1 MEPPPDPILRL
12 DPGNM
17 NVLRETEPGT
27 VEVRYRGLRRLSA
40 RDLIREANAA
50 WYVVFE
56 NERGMTLTL
65 TNGAAAPKQENIVR
79 EDANAANRRGTLEVM
94 NGKSLNLTG
103 VFASEWLSDSQHLDI
118 VIEQEQFH
126 FLQLKQP
133 LFSLRKHRPDLF
145 SRTPADR
152 VRKPDRIGRREA
164 LKSARGAR
172 RR

>member
-1 MEPPPDPILRL
+1 MEPSTDPILRL
-12 DPGNM
+12 DPGNK

-56 NERGMTLTL
+56 GERGMTLTL

-79 EDANAANRRGTLEVM
+79 EDQNSANRRGTLEVKS
-94 NGKSLNLTG
+94 GKSTNLTG
-103 VFASEWLSDSQHLDI
+103 VFASEWLSESQHLDI
-118 VIEQEQFH
+118 IIEQEQFN
-126 FLQLKQP
+126 FLALKQP

-145 SRTPADR
+145 SRVPADR
-152 VRKPDRIGRREA
+152 GRKPDRINRREA
-164 LKSARGAR
+164 LKSAQVAR